1 MRELVFA
8 GFGGQGVLTAGL
20 IISQIALYKGVNA
33 TWMPAYGAAQR
44 GGTANC
50 TVHYGA
56 EKITNPGQQKPD
68 LVLAM
73 NTPSFKKFVSMV
85 RPGGTIL
92 VNADMMTEDTNVRD
106 DINVVSVH
114 CNQLADKAGNPKG
127 ANIVMIGAITRIV
140 CITPAR
146 TAEGGAPVMN
156 TKNQTS
162 RIPAID
168 DIGRAPKSSWI
179 IPTKNATCMP
189 ETATMCIKPAPRMRA

>member
-50 TVHYGA
+50 TVHYGK

-73 NTPSFKKFVSMV
+73 NTPSFKKFVGMV

-92 VNADMMTEDTNVRD
+92 VNADMMTENTNVRD

-114 CNQLADKAGNPKG
+114 
-127 ANIVMIGAITRIV
+127 
-140 CITPAR
+140 
-146 TAEGGAPVMN
+146 
-156 TKNQTS
+156 
-162 RIPAID
+162 
-168 DIGRAPKSSWI
+168 
-179 IPTKNATCMP
+179 
-189 ETATMCIKPAPRMRA
+189 